1 MRYAAAAFL
10 LGLAIAPAHAQI
22 QPGPNLSP
30 SGRPF
35 LYAPRAG
42 YLGPP
47 IAVHR
52 SPRFP
57 IIYNRTGAPSIP
69 IPDGPAPAPPLSYV
83 PAPPPPPLPEP
94 PPPLAAAPPPPGP
107 PPLGWV
113 FTRYTVCP
121 EPRSCPV
128 VFVSVDADGLNVR
141 TVPDGPPIMA
151 LVNGTP
157 LVVLDRQRS
166 WTLVAPA
173 CDLTPTFLWTWN
185 SGVPLNRCWVYP

>member
-1 MRYAAAAFL
+1 MKLAPFL
-10 LGLAIAPAHAQI
+10 LALAVASCQMPLRNADAQI

-30 SGRPF
+30 QGFPF
-35 LYAPRAG
+35 LFAPRFR

-47 IAVHR
+47 V
-52 SPRFP
+52 PVTQ
-57 IIYNRTGAPSIP
+57 Y
-69 IPDGPAPAPPLSYV
+69 GPVLPPPLAY
-83 PAPPPPPLPEP
+83 APPPPTAGTIVP
-94 PPPLAAAPPPPGP
+94 PPPP

-121 EPRSCPV
+121 EPRVCPV
-128 VFVSVDADGLNVR
+128 VFVSVGADGLNVR

-157 LVVLDRQRS
+157 LVVLTRAGR

-173 CDLTPTFLWTWN
+173 CELVPTGLWSWTA
-185 SGVPLNRCWVYP
+185 GVSLGACL